1 MPLDGITINCLALE
15 LNQALAGARLDRIYQ
30 PDRYDIF
37 LTFRR
42 VNENLRLILSANP
55 ASPRVH
61 LTREN
66 RDNPANPPMFCMLLR
81 KHLIGSR
88 LLEVRTPGFERI
100 LQFKFATINELG
112 DQLEK
117 TLIAEIMGRHSN
129 IILLNQDQRIHDA
142 ILHVDH
148 SISRVREV
156 MPARI
161 YQLPP
166 DQKKLSPDEASM
178 RLARKEVWMP
188 PAMNM
193 QPLEKVL
200 LAALQGFSPQLC
212 QDVLDAAGLDPRL
225 KPALMTPADTQ
236 ALTEALQARLT
247 EILTGQY
254 RPSTFYDAPD
264 AGIPID
270 FHALPLRQ
278 YRWQKIADSVSHA
291 MDLFYLERS
300 RQNTLRQKKQFLEK
314 ALNDQ
319 LEHARKKL
327 SIHQSDI
334 EESQN
339 REQYRLFGELILANM
354 HLEEPK
360 HSLLP
365 AVNYYDEAQSIVEI
379 PLDPGLSLAGNAQR
393 YFKRYAKARARFEN
407 SSRLAQEDQKDIK
420 WLETLLNAL
429 AAATH
434 PDDLTAVREEMLT
447 CGLPTRKIQ
456 QEKKATTD
464 SSTATDMQPGRPVS
478 QARLQKL
485 LNRNRRQ
492 PQNKRKNNKPAALP
506 PRQYT
511 SSDGLTILVGRNN
524 LQNDHLTMKVAQKD
538 DIWLH
543 VQKLPGTHVI
553 IRANH
558 QSVPEQTLL
567 EAAAI
572 AAWFSKAAAS
582 FPQYRQETAP
592 TGNFQKV
599 AVDYCPVGHVR
610 KPAGSRPG
618 MVVYDQYKTIMV
630 TPQEPPDPI

>member
-15 LNQALAGARLDRIYQ
+15 LNQVLAGARLDRIYQ

-37 LTFRR
+37 LTFRQA
-42 VNENLRLILSANP
+42 NENLRLILSANP

-61 LTREN
+61 LTKEN

-88 LLEVRTPGFERI
+88 LLEVCTSGFERI
-100 LQFKFATINELG
+100 LQFRFATVNELG
-112 DQLEK
+112 DPLVK
-117 TLIAEIMGRHSN
+117 TLVAEIMGRHSN

-142 ILHVDH
+142 ILHVDQTM
-148 SISRVREV
+148 SRVREV

-166 DQKKLSPDEASM
+166 DQNKLSPDEAAT
-178 RLARKEVWMP
+178 RLAFKQSWLP
-188 PAMNM
+188 PTMNM

-200 LAALQGFSPQLC
+200 LATLQGFSPQLC
-212 QDVLDAAGLDPRL
+212 QDILDAAGLDPRL
-225 KPALMTPADTQ
+225 KPALMTPADVQ
-236 ALTEALQARLT
+236 ALTDALQARLT
-247 EILTGQY
+247 EILAGQY

-264 AGIPID
+264 SNIPID

-278 YRWQKIADSVSHA
+278 YPWQKTTAGISQA

-314 ALNDQ
+314 ILTDR
-319 LEHARKKL
+319 LKHTLKKL

-339 REQYRLFGELILANM
+339 REQYRLFGELILANI

-360 HSLLP
+360 LSLLP
-365 AVNYYDEAQSIVEI
+365 AINYYDEAQTIVEI
-379 PLDPGLSLAGNAQR
+379 PLDPGLSLASNAQR
-393 YFKRYAKARARFEN
+393 YFKRYTKARARYEN
-407 SSRLAQEDQKDIK
+407 SSRLAQEDQKDIQ
-420 WLETLLNAL
+420 WMETLLNAL
-429 AAATH
+429 ASATH
-434 PDDLTAVREEMLT
+434 PDDLTAVREEMQA
-447 CGLPTRKIQ
+447 CGLSNK
-456 QEKKATTD
+456 
-464 SSTATDMQPGRPVS
+464 SH
-478 QARLQKL
+478 
-485 LNRNRRQ
+485 RQ
-492 PQNKRKNNKPAALP
+492 PRTREKRKSGKSAVLP

-524 LQNDHLTMKVAQKD
+524 LQNDRLTMKMAQKD

-558 QSVPEQTLL
+558 QPVPEQTLL

-572 AAWFSKAAAS
+572 AAWFSKAAAA

-592 TGNFQKV
+592 AGNPQKV

-618 MVVYDQYKTIMV
+618 MVVYDRYKTIMV